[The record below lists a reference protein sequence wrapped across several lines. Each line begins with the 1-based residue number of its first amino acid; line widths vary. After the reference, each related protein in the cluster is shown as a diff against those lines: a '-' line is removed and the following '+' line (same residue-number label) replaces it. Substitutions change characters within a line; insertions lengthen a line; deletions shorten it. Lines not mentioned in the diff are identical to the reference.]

1 MVQALQ
7 LESGARAA
15 DSRLPA
21 GRSVAPFGS
30 ACRATVLI
38 VDDDDR
44 MRDATERIL
53 KRAHYQVVQAASAGE
68 ARLAWTAHHPEVA
81 LVDLELGGEPGS
93 ALLDET
99 WVRDLDTAIVVLT
112 GSDDVD
118 LANESFE
125 HGASGYVVKPFTPNE
140 LLMQVS
146 SALRR
151 RHLERAGADHVRE
164 LERKVVESTTG
175 ISDLRRRLETVTS
188 GSSPEDER
196 LVQHLCSAVCLRDDD
211 TGRHIERVSV
221 TAAALADWCGFVV
234 DPAPALRLAAALHD
248 VGKIGIPDWVLLKAG
263 RLTPDERT
271 IIERHCELG
280 HALLSG
286 STSPVLILAASV
298 ALNHHERWDGNG
310 YPNRR
315 RGDDIPLEA
324 RITAVADVFDA
335 LTRDRVYRA
344 ALPIDTAIDVMVRN
358 RGGLFDPRLLDLF
371 LDRLDDVLE
380 LTKTLPDPEVP
391 RVTRLV
397 IAGDE
402 PVLVEGLL
410 RLMNRKGEMRV
421 IGSGQTWAEALGAV
435 RSARPD
441 VLLADYR
448 MPGGDAAAL
457 TEVVLAEQPET
468 KVIVRVD
475 TAAPE
480 AALRCIAAGC
490 SGVIATSAPVDDV
503 ARAVRRVHDGEVVI
517 PAELLPQVVS
527 GLRRSGRHIGDDM
540 TRRES
545 ELLGYLARGLSLMDI
560 ASAMSISMNTARNHT
575 QRVIEKLGAHSK
587 LEAVVIALREGLDV
601 AAK

>member
-1 MVQALQ
+1 MLV
-7 LESGARAA
+7 
-15 DSRLPA
+15 
-21 GRSVAPFGS
+21 
-30 ACRATVLI
+30 
-38 VDDDDR
+38 VDDDSG
-44 MRDATERIL
+44 MRDAAERIL
-53 KRAHYQVVQAASAGE
+53 KRARYRVVQAASAGE
-68 ARLAWTAHHPEVA
+68 ARLAWIAHHPEVA
-81 LVDLELGGEPGS
+81 LVDLELGGESGS
-93 ALLDET
+93 VLLDET
-99 WVRDLDTAIVVLT
+99 WVRDLDTAIVVFT

-118 LANESFE
+118 VANQSFE
-125 HGASGYVVKPFTPNE
+125 NGASGYVVKPFTPNE

-151 RHLERAGADHVRE
+151 RHLERAVADHVRE
-164 LERKVVESTTG
+164 LERKVIESATG
-175 ISDLRRRLETVTS
+175 ISDLRRRLETATS
-188 GSSPEDER
+188 GSLDDER
-196 LVQHLCSAVCLRDDD
+196 LVQHLCSAVCLRDGDL
-211 TGRHIERVSV
+211 GRHIERVSV

-234 DPAPALRLAAALHD
+234 DPAPAIRLAAALHD
-248 VGKIGIPDWVLLKAG
+248 VGKIGIPDWVLLKPG

-286 STSPVLILAASV
+286 SSSPILVLAASV

-315 RGDDIPLEA
+315 SGDDIPLEA

-344 ALPIDTAIDVMVRN
+344 ALPVDTAIDVMLRD

-371 LDRLDDVLE
+371 LDRLDDVLD
-380 LTKTLPDPEVP
+380 LTKTLPDLEVA

-402 PVLVEGLL
+402 PVLVEGLF
-410 RLMNRKGEMRV
+410 RLMNRRGETRV
-421 IGSGQTWAEALGAV
+421 IGSGQTWDEALEAV
-435 RSARPD
+435 RSLRPD

-448 MPGGDAAAL
+448 LPGGDAAAL
-457 TEVVLAEQPET
+457 TEVVLAEHPET
-468 KVIVRVD
+468 KVIVRID
-475 TAAPE
+475 TTAQE
-480 AALRCIAAGC
+480 AALRCVAAGC
-490 SGVIATSAPVDDV
+490 SGVISKTAPVDDV
-503 ARAVRRVHDGEVVI
+503 ARAIRRVHDGELVI

-527 GLRRSGRHIGDDM
+527 GLRRMGHRVGEDM

-545 ELLGYLARGLSLMDI
+545 ELLGHLARGLSLIDI

-587 LEAVVIALREGLDV
+587 LEAVVIAMREGLDV
-601 AAK
+601 APK

>member
-1 MVQALQ
+1 MV
-7 LESGARAA
+7 EGVV
-15 DSRLPA
+15 
-21 GRSVAPFGS
+21 RS
-30 ACRATVLI
+30 TVLI

-53 KRAHYQVVQAASAGE
+53 KRAHYRVVQAASAGE
-68 ARLAWTAHHPEVA
+68 ARLVWAAHHPEVA
-81 LVDLELGGEPGS
+81 LVDLELGGESGA
-93 ALLDET
+93 ALLNET
-99 WVRDLDTAIVVLT
+99 WVRDLDTAVVVLT

-118 LANESFE
+118 SANESFE
-125 HGASGYVVKPFTPNE
+125 HGASGYVVKPFSPNE

-151 RHLERAGADHVRE
+151 RHLERAVAEHVRE
-164 LERKVVESTTG
+164 LEHKVIESTTG

-188 GSSPEDER
+188 GSSLDDER
-196 LVQHLCSAVCLRDDD
+196 LVRHLCSAVCLRDDD

-221 TAAALADWCGFVV
+221 TAAALAEWRGFVV

-263 RLTPDERT
+263 RLTSEERT

-298 ALNHHERWDGNG
+298 ALNHHERWDGTG

-315 RGDDIPLEA
+315 RGEDIPLEA

-344 ALPIDTAIDVMVRN
+344 ALPMDTAIDVMQRD
-358 RGGLFDPRLLDLF
+358 RGGLFDPKLLDLF
-371 LDRLDDVLE
+371 LEHLDDVLE
-380 LTKTLPDPEVP
+380 LTKALPDPEVA

-410 RLMNRKGEMRV
+410 RLMNRRGETRV
-421 IGSGQTWAEALGAV
+421 IGSAQTWAEALETV
-435 RSARPD
+435 RRLRPD
-441 VLLADYR
+441 VLLAAYR
-448 MPGGDAAAL
+448 MPDGDAAAL
-457 TEVVLAEQPET
+457 TEIVLAERPET

-475 TAAPE
+475 TAAPD

-490 SGVIATSAPVDDV
+490 SGVIANTAPVDDV
-503 ARAVRRVHDGEVVI
+503 ASAIRRVHDGEVVI
-517 PAELLPQVVS
+517 PAELLPQVVA
-527 GLRRSGRHIGDDM
+527 GLRRTEHRIGDDM
-540 TRRES
+540 TRRET
-545 ELLGYLARGLSLMDI
+545 ELLGYLARGLSLIDI
-560 ASAMSISMNTARNHT
+560 ASAMSISANTARNHT

-587 LEAVVIALREGLDV
+587 LEAVVIAIREGLDV
-601 AAK
+601 VPK

>member
-1 MVQALQ
+1 MV
-7 LESGARAA
+7 EGVV
-15 DSRLPA
+15 
-21 GRSVAPFGS
+21 RS
-30 ACRATVLI
+30 TVLI

-53 KRAHYQVVQAASAGE
+53 KRAHYRVVQAASAGE
-68 ARLAWTAHHPEVA
+68 ARLVWAAHHPEVA
-81 LVDLELGGEPGS
+81 LVDLELGGESGA
-93 ALLDET
+93 ALLNET
-99 WVRDLDTAIVVLT
+99 WVRDLDTAVVVLT

-118 LANESFE
+118 SANESFE
-125 HGASGYVVKPFTPNE
+125 HGASGYVVKPFSPNE

-151 RHLERAGADHVRE
+151 RHLERAVAEHVRE
-164 LERKVVESTTG
+164 LEHKVVESTTG

-188 GSSPEDER
+188 GSSLDDER
-196 LVQHLCSAVCLRDDD
+196 LVRHLCSAVCLRDDD

-221 TAAALADWCGFVV
+221 TAAALAEWRGFVV

-263 RLTPDERT
+263 RLTSEERT

-298 ALNHHERWDGNG
+298 ALNHHERWDGTG

-315 RGDDIPLEA
+315 RGEDIPLEA

-344 ALPIDTAIDVMVRN
+344 ALPMDTAIDVMQRD
-358 RGGLFDPRLLDLF
+358 RGGLFDPKLLDLF
-371 LDRLDDVLE
+371 LEHLDDVLE
-380 LTKTLPDPEVP
+380 LTKALPDPEVA

-410 RLMNRKGEMRV
+410 RLMNRKGETRV
-421 IGSGQTWAEALGAV
+421 IGSAQTWAEALETV
-435 RSARPD
+435 RRLRPD
-441 VLLADYR
+441 VLLAAYR
-448 MPGGDAAAL
+448 MPDGDAAAL
-457 TEVVLAEQPET
+457 TEIVLAERPET

-475 TAAPE
+475 TAAPD

-490 SGVIATSAPVDDV
+490 SGVIANTAPVDDV
-503 ARAVRRVHDGEVVI
+503 ASAIRRVHDGEVVI
-517 PAELLPQVVS
+517 PAELLPQVVA
-527 GLRRSGRHIGDDM
+527 GLRRTEHRIGDDM
-540 TRRES
+540 TRRET
-545 ELLGYLARGLSLMDI
+545 ELLGYLARGLSLIDI
-560 ASAMSISMNTARNHT
+560 ASAMSISANTARNHT

-587 LEAVVIALREGLDV
+587 LEAVVIAIREGLDV
-601 AAK
+601 VPK